1 MKLSRLDFADSELFD
16 EFSVLYDVLV
26 SQISFESSSLS
37 NEKKQTASTVV
48 VLLVRSQVVRD
59 LCDTGLHDR
68 NLDLGGTGV
77 AFFRRVIRDRA
88 RVQFWIQ
95 RHL

>member
-1 MKLSRLDFADSELFD
+1 MKLSRLDFADSELLD
-16 EFSVLYDVLV
+16 EFSVLNDVLV
-26 SQISFESSSLS
+26 SQISFESSSLT

-48 VLLVRSQVVRD
+48 VLLVRSQVVRN

-88 RVQFWIQ
+88 RFQFWIQ